1 MEKTNEIKRT
11 NYVSKW
17 YSRGENEP
25 VIMIVQQLKDNDEIE
40 IKFVQVDEDVDLDA
54 KEVSGSY
61 NIDAF
66 IRNYDK
72 IRAEG
77 EKLSYKVVMNYND
90 INLST
95 DLYEDSDI
103 VVLST
108 PDPELEIG
116 DLLQKKNKSFR
127 I

>member
-40 IKFVQVDEDVDLDA
+40 INFVQVNEDVDLDA

-66 IRNYDK
+66 LRNYDK
-72 IRAEG
+72 IRTEG

-90 INLST
+90 LHLST
-95 DLYEDSDI
+95 DLFEDSDI